1 MSSVREFISHVSK
14 YGLARSNR
22 FQVLIPLPQSLQPK
36 TNNTGQDKTSSFLG
50 SEVVQT
56 ISSFFGGGNIQ
67 VTRGLDLMCEQTDLP
82 GKNIATTDIKYN
94 GDFYKIPYGAVYGVQ
109 NFIFKVSR
117 DLHEKNIIDE
127 WMSLIYD
134 PVTHEVRYMDDISV
148 NLVINKLDEQD
159 NVVYSVVLKDAFP
172 VVCDPI
178 IMSNEENDAFSK
190 LNVQFAFSGWAREGE
205 SESKSQ
211 GVSSLS
217 QTPLGRILS
226 PITSSPAVQ
235 KALEVVD
242 RETGIDLE
250 GEAVNIYNQV
260 DSIVRNTTGESINKH
275 VGLIE
280 SIRAATSSNNKLSN
294 NQKTILLD
302 KIDNV
307 ITNLRS

>member
-1 MSSVREFISHVSK
+1 MSSVREFVSHVAK

-22 FQVLIPLPQSLQPK
+22 FQILIPLPQALQQA

-50 SEVVQT
+50 SEVIKK

-82 GKNIATTDIKYN
+82 GKNLATTDIKYN

-109 NFIFKVSR
+109 NFVFKVSR

-134 PVTHEVRYMDDISV
+134 PRTHEIRYLDDFAV

-159 NVVYSVVLKDAFP
+159 QVVYSVVLKDAFP
-172 VVCDPI
+172 VVCDPMI
-178 IMSNEENDAFSK
+178 LSNEENDAFVK

-205 SESKSQ
+205 GETVPQ

-226 PITSSPAVQ
+226 PVLSNPAVQ
-235 KALEVVD
+235 KALEVVE
-242 RETGIDLE
+242 RETGFDLE

-260 DSIVRNTTGESINKH
+260 DTIVKNTTGESLNKH
-275 VGLIE
+275 IGLIE
-280 SIRAATSSNNKLSN
+280 SIRSATSGNDKLSIA
-294 NQKTILLD
+294 QKEILLD
-302 KIDNV
+302 KIDNI
-307 ITNLRS
+307 ITTLRS